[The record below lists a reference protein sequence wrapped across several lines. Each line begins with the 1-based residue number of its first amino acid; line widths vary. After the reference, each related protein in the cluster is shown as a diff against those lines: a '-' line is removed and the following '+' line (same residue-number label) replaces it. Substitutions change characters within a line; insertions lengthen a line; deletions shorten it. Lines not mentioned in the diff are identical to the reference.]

1 METLC
6 HLCPVAANSRRHHTL
21 PLSSPPRSRPNSTA
35 TTIVAAHPPTTSSS
49 STIEFRTYRR
59 SFWSVSCSIHRR
71 RRRATI
77 IRRRRCCCCDTSS
90 PGASSAAVH
99 SEGGEHIMLHNAEE
113 DVQEEQPQA
122 KKLQKLE
129 NGHEKN
135 GGPSSIDL
143 LAVEA
148 PAALRVKKLSPHAI
162 LPSRGS
168 AMAAGYDLS
177 RYWMCALLAISSA
190 VSVFVCLFLELPFLF
205 LILFL
210 EFLFFLSFL
219 LLLLLHFATVG
230 RFSALL
236 KKCFSLLKLGNAW
249 TMWISVQ

>member
-1 METLC
+1 MEILC
-6 HLCPVAANSRRHHTL
+6 HLCPVAANSRRHYTL
-21 PLSSPPRSRPNSTA
+21 PLSSPSRSRPNSTA
-35 TTIVAAHPPTTSSS
+35 TTIVAAHPPRTSSS
-49 STIEFRTYRR
+49 STIEFRTDSR
-59 SFWSVSCSIHRR
+59 SFRSVSCCIHRR
-71 RRRATI
+71 RRTATT
-77 IRRRRCCCCDTSS
+77 IRRRCCDTSS

-219 LLLLLHFATVG
+219 PFAAFCHSRQV
-230 RFSALL
+230 FSIGEEVFLSSE
-236 KKCFSLLKLGNAW
+236 FG
-249 TMWISVQ
+249 

>member
-1 METLC
+1 
-6 HLCPVAANSRRHHTL
+6 
-21 PLSSPPRSRPNSTA
+21 
-35 TTIVAAHPPTTSSS
+35 
-49 STIEFRTYRR
+49 
-59 SFWSVSCSIHRR
+59 
-71 RRRATI
+71 
-77 IRRRRCCCCDTSS
+77 
-90 PGASSAAVH
+90 
-99 SEGGEHIMLHNAEE
+99 MLHNAEE

-177 RYWMCALLAISSA
+177 R
-190 VSVFVCLFLELPFLF
+190 
-205 LILFL
+205 
-210 EFLFFLSFL
+210 
-219 LLLLLHFATVG
+219 
-230 RFSALL
+230 
-236 KKCFSLLKLGNAW
+236 KKCSCWNG
-249 TMWISVQ
+249 